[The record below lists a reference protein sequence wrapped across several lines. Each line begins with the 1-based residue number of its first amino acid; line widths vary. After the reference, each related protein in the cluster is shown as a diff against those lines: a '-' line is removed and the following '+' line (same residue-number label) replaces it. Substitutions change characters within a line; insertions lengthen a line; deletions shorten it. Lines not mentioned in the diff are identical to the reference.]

1 MELHG
6 VLTIPVPLTFSLFFI
21 WRESWLGKKKK
32 KDVYVSC
39 ENLIIVIMLQYFD
52 DHRGAQIPSI
62 WSPRKLNFVMLVP
75 NIFSI
80 TVAVFSPLAYKNV
93 SSGFL
98 GSLWNPGLTKFHY
111 NKQAKKSLS
120 LAIYLSSFMEFRL
133 SVLHSQFHHLCY
145 CALVT
150 Y

>member
-1 MELHG
+1 MDMELHG
-6 VLTIPVPLTFSLFFI
+6 VLTISVFLTFSLFSI
-21 WRESWLGKKKK
+21 WRENWLKK

-39 ENLIIVIMLQYFD
+39 ENMIIIIMLQYFD
-52 DHRGAQIPSI
+52 DHRGSTNPKYLVT
-62 WSPRKLNFVMLVP
+62 WETKFCMLVP

-98 GSLWNPGLTKFHY
+98 ESLWNPGLLKFHY

-120 LAIYLSSFMEFRL
+120 LSVYFSSFMEFRL
-133 SVLHSQFHHLCY
+133 SVLHS
-145 CALVT
+145 
-150 Y
+150 